1 MARPVEPNL
10 ADYPLR
16 SSLTSTASPRG
27 RASRAGSRVSR
38 AASRA
43 SAIPAPDLG
52 NILHQSRPLSIIDL
66 SPEGQTAYNA
76 AVRHYNTQITLYKQQ
91 REYITQLLEWV
102 RETVEPSLY
111 DLTCKSEHDIHVWY
125 ENLKERAGIKKTE
138 EARQAKQQYEQ
149 AVKPLRHRPRDMLAW
164 IRIWESALLKAQDTG
179 IPGLQESQQNQE
191 LNETNEGT
199 SDSTARK
206 RPRQVNKRP
215 DIECPACTGRHAL
228 KDCWYARP
236 EIRPPNA
243 KIDKAK
249 EALVTLRLQTDEE
262 LRRQVEMLRRQA
274 RQNQNALHSTQH
286 DEQYPLKRSVILDS
300 GSTLHVFNSP
310 LRFVRLR
317 SAPSEEKLWAGDG
330 RLDIKGYG
338 DVDLFL
344 TTPTGYKKLRL
355 RDVAFVPELATNVVS
370 LHQLEKTGIWWDM
383 SQRPSVLRER
393 DGRVLALVQRAYN
406 QYVLELQ
413 LESEE
418 EIFAT
423 YYVRRHLG
431 NSWTKRHPPSA
442 DAIRWHLRLGHPGP
456 VATEELLRYTEG
468 VRVRGI
474 KTYEC
479 DARAMGKMKR
489 QIRRLARDLWDY
501 KPGEKVA
508 VDFHDYPKDAEGFK
522 ALCLFTDRVS
532 GFMWDYY
539 LQSRSEASITAIFDR
554 FLRMMQIQ
562 LKTSIRA
569 VECDNEITRIKPD
582 IKDFL
587 ETKGIKVEP
596 APPRTQDLNG
606 AAERSGGVVK
616 DKARTMALSA
626 NLPKDLWREVCMAAV
641 YLLNRTPRWRVDWR
655 TPYEVLYST
664 PHVTRRPDLRNL
676 RVYGCKAYA
685 MTKDTMLK
693 RNRLKRFNPRAWIG
707 YLVGYASS
715 NTYRIWNPV
724 EDKVVVTRDVIFNE
738 DEIFPGKIEDLRND
752 VRELD
757 RGELARL
764 LEQYSLPP
772 VDIEE
777 QEAARFDRT
786 TGLMN
791 GVDPLPPHFLE
802 PDELLFPQEIGAT
815 GGSNGDAQM
824 ETTASLRDGLADT
837 GVGQGFDH
845 ATEVESL
852 LDTRESDDR
861 REAAPES
868 DCPANDHTTDVAYPT
883 PPPSTPASLLLAVM
897 TGSAYRPDGAH
908 RSGESP
914 GAASA
919 AAVSEG
925 MTQGV
930 QHSTFSSAVVGVNS
944 STGQAKL
951 SHVDSWKAVFNG
963 ATRSTVVKDP
973 QTDSKSAERNAT
985 KSSLLRRIQKGE
997 RVHRREFPEPPK
1009 NHNDLDTHP
1018 LGELFRD
1025 AEKDHLGSH
1034 AKKESWTMVSVQEP
1048 RKENAQIL
1056 DCGWVYTYKFDKH
1069 GRFVK
1074 VKARLVVRG
1083 NQQARHLDENNYAAT
1098 LAGRSFRT
1106 MMAIAAR
1113 FDLDLLQFDAVN
1125 AFVNADLDQTVYMKM
1140 PPGYRQHG
1148 MVLRLRKALYGL
1160 RRSPRLWQHTLSKAL
1175 RWLGFDQIPQEPCI
1189 FVRNGIVIFFY
1200 VDDIVVAYKR
1210 DEREEA
1216 IKAITR
1222 LRNWY
1227 ELTGENEL
1235 HWFLG
1240 IRVLRDRAKGKIWL
1254 SQAAYIDKISRLAET
1269 TTKSDTPMAR
1279 EELLTFEGEATKE
1292 EIRSYQ
1298 RKINSLL
1305 YVAVMTRPDIAFAVS
1320 RLSRFMTNPGPEH
1333 HKAADRVLRY
1343 LYQTRD
1349 YGLQFGGED
1358 DLRVASD
1365 ASFADNTQDRKN
1377 TVTTSTTEA
1386 ELLALAQAAKE
1397 GIYLKRLLDAL
1408 TVSLDS
1414 DRIRIEVDNTQTKKL
1429 ITDEIKQLN
1438 TKLKHVDIHNHW
1450 LRQEYERRTI
1460 DVRHTRSAEI
1470 MADGFTKALQQREFK
1485 QFRKQLGV
1493 VNIGERLDL
1502 LPDDVD
1508 DNREEHVEL

>member
-1 MARPVEPNL
+1 M
-10 ADYPLR
+10 
-16 SSLTSTASPRG
+16 
-27 RASRAGSRVSR
+27 
-38 AASRA
+38 
-43 SAIPAPDLG
+43 
-52 NILHQSRPLSIIDL
+52 
-66 SPEGQTAYNA
+66 
-76 AVRHYNTQITLYKQQ
+76 
-91 REYITQLLEWV
+91 
-102 RETVEPSLY
+102 
-111 DLTCKSEHDIHVWY
+111 
-125 ENLKERAGIKKTE
+125 
-138 EARQAKQQYEQ
+138 
-149 AVKPLRHRPRDMLAW
+149 
-164 IRIWESALLKAQDTG
+164 
-179 IPGLQESQQNQE
+179 
-191 LNETNEGT
+191 
-199 SDSTARK
+199 
-206 RPRQVNKRP
+206 
-215 DIECPACTGRHAL
+215 
-228 KDCWYARP
+228 
-236 EIRPPNA
+236 
-243 KIDKAK
+243 
-249 EALVTLRLQTDEE
+249 
-262 LRRQVEMLRRQA
+262 
-274 RQNQNALHSTQH
+274 
-286 DEQYPLKRSVILDS
+286 
-300 GSTLHVFNSP
+300 FNSP

-418 EIFAT
+418 EILAT
-423 YYVRRHLG
+423 YYVRRHLV

-442 DAIRWHLRLGHPGP
+442 NAMRWHLRLGHPGP

-479 DARAMGKMKR
+479 DACAMGKMKR
-489 QIRRLARDLWDY
+489 QIRRLARDLSVY

-539 LQSRSEASITAIFDR
+539 LQSRSEASITAVFDR

-587 ETKGIKVEP
+587 EAKGIKVEP

-626 NLPKDLWREVCMAAV
+626 NLPMDLWREVCMAAV

-664 PHVTRRPDLRNL
+664 PQVTRRPDLRNL

-685 MTKDTMLK
+685 LTKDTMLK

-791 GVDPLPPHFLE
+791 GVNPLPSHFLE

-897 TGSAYRPDGAH
+897 TGSTYRPDGAH

-925 MTQGV
+925 MIQGV
-930 QHSTFSSAVVGVNS
+930 QHSTFSSAAVGVNS

-963 ATRSTVVKDP
+963 AMRSTVVKDP
-973 QTDSKSAERNAT
+973 RTDSKSAERNAT

-1227 ELTGENEL
+1227 ELTGGNEL

-1269 TTKSDTPMAR
+1269 TTKSDTPMAK

-1298 RKINSLL
+1298 RKIGSLL

-1365 ASFADNTQDRKN
+1365 ASFADNTQDRKSSQGFAVKLFGGLIAWRAN
-1377 TVTTSTTEA
+1377 KQDTVTTSTTEA

-1397 GIYLKRLLDAL
+1397 GIFLKRLLDAL

-1429 ITDEIKQLN
+1429 ITDEINQLN

-1493 VNIGERLDL
+1493 VNIGERLDH

-1508 DNREEHVEL
+1508 DNWEEHVEL